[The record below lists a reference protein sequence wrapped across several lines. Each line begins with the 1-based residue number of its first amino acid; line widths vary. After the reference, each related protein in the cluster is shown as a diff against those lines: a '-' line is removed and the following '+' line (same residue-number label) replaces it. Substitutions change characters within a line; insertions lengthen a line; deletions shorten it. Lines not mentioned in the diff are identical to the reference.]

1 GGAGI
6 GRGGGRG
13 GGGGGGAAGES
24 GLYRSD
30 DAGQTWR
37 RVSTTNPRPLYF
49 SQVRVDPNNADRVLM
64 GGVKMQMTIDAGKT
78 METSASL
85 AAHDDVHAIWFDPAN
100 SDHIMIGDDGGVSAS
115 YDGAKTWNFSANLPA
130 GLFYHLG
137 YDMQVPFNI

>member
-37 RVSTTNPRPLYF
+37 RVSTTNPRPMYF
-49 SQVRVDPNNADRVLM
+49 SQVRIDPNNADRVLM
-64 GGVKMQMTIDAGKT
+64 GGVKMQMTVDAGKT
-78 METSASL
+78 MEGGAPL
-85 AAHDDVHAIWFDPAN
+85 VAPDHVQALCIDPN
-100 SDHIMIGDDGGVSAS
+100 TSDHVMIGDAGGVYAS
-115 YDGAKTWNFSANLPA
+115 YDGVKTWNF
-130 GLFYHLG
+130 F
-137 YDMQVPFNI
+137 

>member
-37 RVSTTNPRPLYF
+37 RVSTTNPRPMYF
-49 SQVRVDPNNADRVLM
+49 SQVRIDPNNADRVYM
-64 GGVKMQMTIDAGKT
+64 GGVKMQLTIDAGRT
-78 METSASL
+78 VETSASL
-85 AAHDDVHAIWFDPAN
+85 VAHDDIHAIWLDPGN
-100 SDHIMIGDDGGVSAS
+100 SDHVLIGGDGGVYSS
-115 YDGAKTWNFSANLPA
+115 YDGAKTWTF
-130 GLFYHLG
+130 
-137 YDMQVPFNI
+137 Q